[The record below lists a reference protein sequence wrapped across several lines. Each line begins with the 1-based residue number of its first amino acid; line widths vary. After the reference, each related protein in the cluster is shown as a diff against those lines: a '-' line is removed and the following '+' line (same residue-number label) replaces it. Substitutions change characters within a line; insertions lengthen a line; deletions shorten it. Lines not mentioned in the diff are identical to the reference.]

1 MNSVED
7 YITTRYNTELA
18 FFKQNQLKIG
28 GSTAYTGLGALGVNV
43 DYVVPAITEMEWNF
57 IKSGKGFQNMTEAQQ
72 KEVMEKYAGG
82 PTEKFMSEMGQKK
95 GSTPPPGQ
103 GGKNAPP
110 PKTFQEKF
118 KASEKSEM
126 TEEEM
131 NMMSGD
137 GPYMTGPGQ
146 KGDD

>member
-82 PTEKFMSEMGQKK
+82 PTEKFMSDPAMGKK
-95 GSTPPPGQ
+95 E
-103 GGKNAPP
+103 GGGPP
-110 PKTFQEKF
+110 PKGFQEKF